1 MVCASSIF
9 NRTEG
14 HFKVVLA
21 LRGNE
26 KDRLGRNQEGFLFF
40 FLIHLGDKK
49 ADRLL
54 CVWDDNEAFKQTY
67 TRQSEDT
74 LGFYLTFIASE
85 LKY

>member
-21 LRGNE
+21 F
-26 KDRLGRNQEGFLFF
+26 EGKWERQIRKKPGGFSFF